1 MRMDRPNKIPRP
13 KTIARHFADGKY
25 CDYPADIVLS
35 AVNSYSV
42 EYNSIAIPLK
52 LGFEQ
57 MFNANIQAF
66 AYLIR
71 NRDSIDINDFL
82 SAPSYFMEQRGLRL
96 LVPFDEYI
104 PRIYAALLEDE
115 MLETLKVNDLDKF
128 LNVIYSREPNSW
140 KARHPERYP
149 KAYMDRLSYPF
160 LEDIPNMLTGKEYEE
175 IGLSKDMGVNLLF
188 LRKFFSEK

>member
-1 MRMDRPNKIPRP
+1 MRVDRPNKISRP

-35 AVNSYSV
+35 AVNSCNF
-42 EYNSIAIPLK
+42 EYNSITIPLK

-96 LVPFDEYI
+96 RVPFDEYI
-104 PRIYAALLEDE
+104 PRIYVALLEDE

-140 KARHPERYP
+140 KDRHTERYP
-149 KAYMDRLSYPF
+149 KAYMDRHSYPF

-175 IGLSKDMGVNLLF
+175 IGLSKNMGVNLLF

>member
-1 MRMDRPNKIPRP
+1 MRVDRPNKIPRP

-25 CDYPADIVLS
+25 CNYPADIVLS
-35 AVNSYSV
+35 AVNSCSI

-82 SAPSYFMEQRGLRL
+82 SAPSYFMEQKGLKLR
-96 LVPFDEYI
+96 VPFDEYI

-140 KARHPERYP
+140 KDRHPERYP
-149 KAYMDRLSYPF
+149 KAYMDRHPYPF

>member
-1 MRMDRPNKIPRP
+1 MRVDRPNKIPRP

-35 AVNSYSV
+35 AVNSCSF

-82 SAPSYFMEQRGLRL
+82 SAPSYFMEQKGLRL
-96 LVPFDEYI
+96 RVPFDEYI

-140 KARHPERYP
+140 KDRHPERYP
-149 KAYMDRLSYPF
+149 KAYMDRHPYPF
-160 LEDIPNMLTGKEYEE
+160 LEDIPNMLT
-175 IGLSKDMGVNLLF
+175 
-188 LRKFFSEK
+188 